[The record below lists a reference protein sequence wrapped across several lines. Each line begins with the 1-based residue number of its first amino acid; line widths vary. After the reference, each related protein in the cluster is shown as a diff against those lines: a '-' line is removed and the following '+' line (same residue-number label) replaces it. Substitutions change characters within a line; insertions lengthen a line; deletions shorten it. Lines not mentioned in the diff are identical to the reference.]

1 MTESRFDPGSLLR
14 QYFNPETLT
23 EDLSAGLVLG
33 IESIPDALATGLL
46 AVVNPIYSLY
56 AYMVGKFTG
65 ALFTGSVYMSIQAT
79 GAMALVVASVPQLRG
94 GPDADASLWALALL
108 TGAFMLAAG
117 LLKLGTMVR
126 FVPNAVMTGFVNA
139 VAINIILGQLGDFT
153 GYDPIASNKLV
164 RLWQVTQNPEQIDLP
179 TIAVGILTIL
189 LILVLEKTRLKS
201 LGLVVALGVASLCVA
216 LFSADSVN
224 IVSDISA
231 IPESLPR
238 PMLPSLG
245 LSGWLPL
252 FVPALSL
259 TFVALVQGAGITKA
273 FVNPDGTYPEA
284 SRDFAGQGIANIAAG
299 LLQGMPVGGSMSAT
313 SLVTNSG
320 ARSRLA
326 NLSASVVMAI
336 CILLFAG
343 LIGHIAMPALAG
355 LLIVVGFRTLRL
367 PQARAVWKT
376 GRVQQVVMLITFAA
390 SLLIPLQYAVL
401 IGVALAVMLY
411 FVQQSNQVALKQW
424 TRPVGRYRV
433 EVDPPAELPP
443 GEVTALVPYGS
454 LFFATAAL
462 FEEKLPHVTGN
473 TRNAVAI
480 LILRMNGELG
490 STFMEVLARYTRDL
504 QAHQS
509 KLMLA
514 GVDQHVKD
522 QLDQTGMTELIG
534 RENIFLQTPNIGES
548 GENAWAAAEAWIAL
562 QPDIQKSPA

>member
-1 MTESRFDPGSLLR
+1 MTESRFDPRALL
-14 QYFNPETLT
+14 QEFFNPSTIA

-46 AVVNPIYSLY
+46 AVVNPVYSLY

-65 ALFTGSVYMSIQAT
+65 ALFTGSVYMSVQST

-94 GPDADASLWALALL
+94 GPNADASLWALAIL
-108 TGAFMLAAG
+108 TGIFMLAAG

-153 GYDPIASNKLV
+153 GYDSVASNKLV
-164 RLWQVTQNPEQIDLP
+164 KLWQLIQTRGQIDLP
-179 TIAVGILTIL
+179 TVAVGILTIL
-189 LILVLEKTRLKS
+189 LIVILEKTRLKS

-216 LFSADSVN
+216 LFSADGVS
-224 IVSDISA
+224 IVSDIA
-231 IPESLPR
+231 TIPESLPR
-238 PMLPSLG
+238 PMWPSLG
-245 LSGWLPL
+245 LSGWIPL
-252 FVPALSL
+252 LVPALSL
-259 TFVALVQGAGITKA
+259 TFVALVQGAAISKA
-273 FVNPDGTYPEA
+273 FVNPDGEYPVA
-284 SRDFAGQGIANIAAG
+284 SRDFTGQGLANLAAG

-326 NLSASVVMAI
+326 NLSASVVMAV

-343 LIGHIAMPALAG
+343 LIGRIAMPALAG
-355 LLIVVGFRTLRL
+355 LLIVVGFRTLRI

-376 GRVQQVVMLITFAA
+376 GRVQQVVMLITFSA

-401 IGVALAVMLY
+401 IGVALAAMLH
-411 FVQQSNQVALKQW
+411 FVQQSNQVALRQW
-424 TRPVGRYRV
+424 TKPAGRYRV

-443 GEVTALVPYGS
+443 NDVTALVPYGS

-462 FEEKLPHVTGN
+462 FEDKLPDVTED
-473 TRNAVAI
+473 TRNAVVI

-490 STFMEVLARYTRDL
+490 STFMEVFARYTRDL

-548 GENAWAAAEAWIAL
+548 AENAWMAADAWIAAQL
-562 QPDIQKSPA
+562 DAQKAP